1 MESVSTLK
9 YFLTDEDLSVPHVC
23 GACPGWLER
32 QYDTCPACEAM
43 EARWAEEDR
52 HVESCV

>member
-1 MESVSTLK
+1 MKAVSTLK
-9 YFLTDEDLSVPHVC
+9 DFLTDEDLSVPHVC
-23 GACPGWLER
+23 GVMARHFGE
-32 QYDTCPACEAM
+32 CPACEAM

>member
-1 MESVSTLK
+1 MNQKNKVEL
-9 YFLTDEDLSVPHVC
+9 FLTDEDFSVPHVC
-23 GACPGWLER
+23 GACPGWLAR
-32 QYDTCPACEAM
+32 HYDTCPACEAI

>member
-1 MESVSTLK
+1 MKAVSTLK
-9 YFLTDEDLSVPHVC
+9 DFLTDEDLSVPHVC
-23 GACPGWLER
+23 GVLARHFGK
-32 QYDTCPACEAM
+32 CPACEAM

>member
-23 GACPGWLER
+23 GVMARHFGECPV
-32 QYDTCPACEAM
+32 CEAI
-43 EARWAEEDR
+43 EKRWAEEDR
-52 HVESCV
+52 HVESCL